1 LLDSRGVTI
10 TLRDVGGRNPRQKAG
25 NKMAKVAKKVQLKIV
40 ERENAFELVNAE
52 VSKSK
57 AEALVRQYEKAYRS
71 GGFSGINVEIK
82 VAA

>member
-25 NKMAKVAKKVQLKIV
+25 NKMAKKKIVQLKIV
-40 ERENAFELVNAE
+40 ERESAFELVNAE
-52 VSKSK
+52 VSEARAK
-57 AEALVRQYEKAYRS
+57 ALVKQYQQA
-71 GGFSGINVEIK
+71 FQGIKIEMK

>member
-1 LLDSRGVTI
+1 
-10 TLRDVGGRNPRQKAG
+10 
-25 NKMAKVAKKVQLKIV
+25 MAKVAKKVQLKIV
-40 ERENAFELVNAE
+40 ERESAFELVNAE